1 MRALRLNRL
10 SEWLLPSARFP
21 RDDAQAYSR
30 AASLLLLAYSSTVVV
45 TSFAFIELRFGGVFA
60 PLLFFIATLI
70 ILESWMFRHLGHAR
84 IFSNLVVGTLVCG
97 VVSVLLLSA
106 GRAPGGAIVLP
117 LFVLLG
123 MLVLQRW
130 HGVFWAMFAIVGIVV
145 GYNLK
150 RVGVEPLLMPDAA
163 WASTAVYRVS
173 AVACLLGAG
182 FGLFFIRNYERIL
195 RRLNVSRDNESRL
208 LKEVLSQKERFS
220 DFAGI
225 AADWFWETDANGQ
238 LIYVS
243 PGFAELFGMHAQDM
257 LGREPVEIAQT
268 IVAGDR
274 RARNIPNPLLE
285 RLPFHEQ
292 KLFATGSNGERIVL
306 LNSGRPVHDADGRF
320 LGYRGVVVDA
330 SETFCLTDELRRLAH
345 SDPLTDLANRR
356 AFSDILSH
364 HLHTSGRGWLVCI
377 DLDHFKQVNDN
388 FGHEAGDRL
397 LRDIAVLLRKCVRS
411 EDTVAR
417 LGGDEFCI
425 LLADAS
431 RQIAERV
438 GDDVLRGVAE
448 LGQIDAAYAGVG
460 ASVGM
465 VAVADDDDV
474 DAMLRRADHACYE
487 AKRGGRHRVVLIEQS
502 V

>member
-1 MRALRLNRL
+1 MRLNRL
-10 SEWLLPSARFP
+10 SEWLLPPVRFP

-30 AASLLLLAYSSTVVV
+30 SVSLLLLAYSSALIFS
-45 TSFAFIELRFGGVFA
+45 SFAVIELRFGGNFA
-60 PLLFFIATLI
+60 PMLFSIGVLI
-70 ILESWMFRHLGHAR
+70 VLESIAFRHFAR
-84 IFSNLVVGTLVCG
+84 IGIFSNLVVGTLVCG
-97 VVSVLLLSA
+97 VTGILLLSA
-106 GRAPGGAIVLP
+106 GQAPGGAIVLP

-130 HGVFWAMFAIVGIVV
+130 HGVFWALLAVAGIIVG
-145 GYNLK
+145 YELK
-150 RVGVEPLLMPDAA
+150 QAGVKPWIAPDAA

-173 AVACLLGAG
+173 AMACILGAG
-182 FGLFFIRNYERIL
+182 FGLFFIRNYQRIL
-195 RRLNVSRDNESRL
+195 QRLSASREIEMQLLREVSR
-208 LKEVLSQKERFS
+208 QKERFS

-225 AADWFWETDANGQ
+225 AADWFWETDTDGR

-257 LGREPVEIAQT
+257 LGREPIEIAKAVVT
-268 IVAGDR
+268 GDR
-274 RARNIPNPLLE
+274 RLRKLANPLHA
-285 RLPFHEQ
+285 RLPFQEQ

-320 LGYRGVVVDA
+320 LGFRGVVVDA

-364 HLHTSGRGWLVCI
+364 HLHTSGGGWLVCI
-377 DLDHFKQVNDN
+377 DLDHFKHVNDS

-397 LRDIAVLLRKCVRS
+397 LRDIAALLRKCVRS

-425 LLADAS
+425 LLVDAS
-431 RQIAERV
+431 RKIAERV
-438 GDDVLRGVAE
+438 GEDVLGGVAE
-448 LGQIDAAYAGVG
+448 LGQIASYAGVG

-465 VAVADDDDV
+465 VQVVGTDDV
-474 DAMLRRADHACYE
+474 DTMLRRADHACYE
-487 AKRGGRHRVVLIEQS
+487 AKRGGRHRMVVVEQDA
-502 V
+502 